1 MICLIDDFGVWI
13 DQKTVPGRQGIGI
26 AVCLVCAFSAYD
38 IVDQIMVADSRSPL
52 VERIAFLETGVVYG
66 EGDELFLLGFI

>member
-1 MICLIDDFGVWI
+1 
-13 DQKTVPGRQGIGI
+13 
-26 AVCLVCAFSAYD
+26 
-38 IVDQIMVADSRSPL
+38 MVADSRSPL